1 MRDSLYPRP
10 IGRVLITGGGS
21 GLGAAVAEAVAEA
34 GGTPAVVDLAFPSRA
49 DDRFPSWV
57 ADVSDRSR
65 VEEVV
70 AEIAEQ
76 LGGIDAVVTAAGI
89 DRCGR
94 LDDVPAGEWE
104 RVIGVNLLGTVSTVR
119 AALPHIAR
127 GHGRVVTVA
136 SSLALRALP
145 DATAYCASKFGVLGF
160 SRALAAE
167 TSGRL
172 GVTTLIPAG
181 MRTRFFDDRPEDYRP
196 AADAQLN
203 EPADVARTVVFALQQ
218 PPHCEIRELVVC
230 PEEEPSWP

>member
-1 MRDSLYPRP
+1 MQNSLFPRP

-21 GLGAAVAEAVAEA
+21 GLGAAVAAAVAEA
-34 GGTPAVVDLAFPSRA
+34 GGTPAVIDVSLDGAPVGAAARQ
-49 DDRFPSWV
+49 
-57 ADVSDRSR
+57 ADVSDRAA
-65 VEEVV
+65 VERAV
-70 AEIAEQ
+70 AELAEE

-94 LDDVPAGEWE
+94 LEDVAAEEWE

-119 AALPHIAR
+119 AALPHVLR
-127 GHGRVVTVA
+127 GHGRIVTVA

-145 DATAYCASKFGVLGF
+145 EATAYCASKFGVLGF

-167 TSGRL
+167 TAGRL

-181 MRTRFFDDRPEDYRP
+181 MRTRFFDDRPEAYRP
-196 AADAQLN
+196 APDAQLN
-203 EPADVARTVVFALQQ
+203 EPSDVARSVIFALQQ
-218 PPHCEIRELVVC
+218 PPHCEVRELVIC

>member
-1 MRDSLYPRP
+1 MRTTLYPRP
-10 IGRVLITGGGS
+10 VGRVLVTGGAS

-34 GGTPAVVDLAFPSRA
+34 GGTPGVIDLDTADARFPSRA
-49 DDRFPSWV
+49 V
-57 ADVSDRSR
+57 DVSDRAS
-65 VEEVV
+65 VETAV
-70 AEIAEQ
+70 AELAEE

-89 DRCGR
+89 DRCGK
-94 LDDVPAGEWE
+94 LEDVDADEWE

-119 AALPHIAR
+119 AALPHVAR
-127 GHGRVVTVA
+127 SHGRFVIVA

-160 SRALAAE
+160 ARALAAE

-181 MRTRFFDDRPEDYRP
+181 MRTSFFDDRPEEYRP

-203 EPADVARTVVFALQQ
+203 EPSDVARTVVFALQQ